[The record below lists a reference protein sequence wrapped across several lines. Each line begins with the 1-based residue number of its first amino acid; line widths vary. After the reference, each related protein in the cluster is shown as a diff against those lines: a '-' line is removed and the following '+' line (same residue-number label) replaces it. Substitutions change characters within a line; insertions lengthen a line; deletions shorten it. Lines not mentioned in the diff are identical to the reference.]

1 MVCNVC
7 NQKRATKEIKTCDN
21 CFKLLSST
29 INRHH
34 AIRNELN
41 SLRNE
46 IDFLRKLLVDLM
58 ENQRYK
64 MIMVKKEDVELGSAR
79 SDSFE
84 LAKEED
90 NSD

>member
-1 MVCNVC
+1 
-7 NQKRATKEIKTCDN
+7 
-21 CFKLLSST
+21 
-29 INRHH
+29 
-34 AIRNELN
+34 
-41 SLRNE
+41 
-46 IDFLRKLLVDLM
+46 M

-64 MIMVKKEDVELGSAR
+64 LIMVKKEDVELGSAR